1 MTDVMADVEYGVV
14 LGDGVPGDTEP
25 QAVMA
30 VIAPTAVQAY
40 PNPCGTWCDVGNL
53 RDVWWAALWIAAMAS
68 VIGSGLHTAATVTFL
83 PPSTGTATVT
93 YPLDA
98 FYTREFT
105 MGSLDFSCVEDPPN
119 RVAVMGCNSG
129 DFYLGRYEGSCPGN
143 SNSERQAA
151 LRDQVAAKAPNVAKV
166 PSLPE
171 FSVIV
176 DSVNFTVTSN
186 KCRKGDFDL
195 GGTKT
200 YGLLVLGILLSIVI
214 GTGLVGLTRAVPREM
229 MIGSVAVI
237 ILAHLAAAVMFAIK
251 GIDGTLGYCV
261 GCCIIILLCCC
272 LFGIISPFGAMCF
285 QMSSRVILHYWGTLV
300 IAVVVQFIH
309 AAFIVTWLFSV
320 RNLDRLEASSPLL
333 WGHVLVLYWG
343 TQVFRNVVYVTMSGV
358 TSDWFF
364 SEYQGTRR
372 GSVTLDSAKRA
383 AVWSLGS
390 ICFGS
395 LTAGIVGVV
404 CGILRLSMCCCGG
417 IMRCQMQCLL
427 SCVESVQRHFNG
439 YAYVHVAMFGK
450 PYITAARDTW
460 ALVKNDSL
468 GDWNAVVANS
478 VIYHFGLIM
487 AFAGAMLVGSVLFV
501 ASGGTFL
508 WFMAG
513 QVIGFMVVSIVTRQ
527 IYSGVMTVFI
537 GFWQVC
543 LQHCVEQAF
552 SLVHPFHPCPLN
564 IPLPGPS
571 PHSSRHRVSR
581 GRRRRLVRTSPR
593 LPL

>member
-98 FYTREFT
+98 FYMRKFIL
-105 MGSLDFSCVEDPPN
+105 GSLDFSCVEDPPN

-229 MIGSVAVI
+229 IIGSVVA
-237 ILAHLAAAVMFAIK
+237 ILLVDLAAAVVFAIK
-251 GIDGTLGYCV
+251 GMYTAAVAYCV
-261 GCCIIILLCCC
+261 ALMFCCPFFICWRW
-272 LFGIISPFGAMCF
+272 FPFGAMCL

-300 IAVVVQFIH
+300 IAVVVQFVH

-320 RNLDRLEASSPLL
+320 RNLDRLEASNPLL

-439 YAYVHVAMFGK
+439 YAYVHVAMFGE
-450 PYITAARDTW
+450 PYITAARGTW
-460 ALVKNDSL
+460 ALVKNDRPQGWQTALRKSQI
-468 GDWNAVVANS
+468 DAWS
-478 VIYHFGLIM
+478 TM

-508 WFMAG
+508 WFIAG
-513 QVIGFMVVSIVTRQ
+513 QVIGYMVVSIVTRQ

-543 LQHCVEQAF
+543 LQHCVEQAC

-571 PHSSRHRVSR
+571 PHSSRRRVSR